1 MRLNK
6 VPRRWLASMLAAVM
20 VCLQLATAAYA
31 CVAPTQ
37 PMMAAADM
45 ADMPDCA
52 SMSELDQQ
60 QPQLCK
66 AHCDRDKQSVNTTP
80 AAELVAAPAIDWLAS
95 HQALWVP
102 VAEADGLAA
111 VIAAH
116 TGPPRGAP
124 PVYLTFLVL
133 RN

>member
-1 MRLNK
+1 MSLNK
-6 VPRRWLASMLAAVM
+6 THRRWLAGMLAVVM
-20 VCLQLATAAYA
+20 VCLQLATSAYA
-31 CVAPTQ
+31 CITPSQ
-37 PMMAAADM
+37 PMAMAM
-45 ADMPDCA
+45 AVMPDCA
-52 SMSELDQQ
+52 SMSEMDQQ

-80 AAELVAAPAIDWLAS
+80 AADLVGAPAIDWLAS

-124 PVYLTFLVL
+124 PVYLTYLVL

>member
-6 VPRRWLASMLAAVM
+6 VYRCWLASMLAAVM

-31 CVAPTQ
+31 CVTPAQ
-37 PMMAAADM
+37 PLAM

-52 SMSELDQQ
+52 SISELDKQ

-66 AHCDRDKQSVNTTP
+66 AHCDRDKQSVNTAP
-80 AAELVAAPAIDWLAS
+80 AVDLAAAPTIDWLAS
-95 HQALWVP
+95 RLTVWIPVTQADALP
-102 VAEADGLAA
+102 A

-116 TGPPRGAP
+116 TGPPVGSV
-124 PVYLTFLVL
+124 PVYFTFLVL

>member
-1 MRLNK
+1 MSLNK
-6 VPRRWLASMLAAVM
+6 IRRRWLASMLAAVM

-31 CVAPTQ
+31 CITPPQ
-37 PMMAAADM
+37 PMAMAM

-52 SMSELDQQ
+52 SMSAMDQQ

-80 AAELVAAPAIDWLAS
+80 AADLVAAPAIDWLAS
-95 HQALWVP
+95 RLAVWMP
-102 VAEADGLAA
+102 IAEADGLPA

-116 TGPPRGAP
+116 TGPPDGSL
-124 PVYLTFLVL
+124 PVYLAFLVL